1 MAVRETEIPA
11 NTPIVPIFTYSLE
24 RTLRIAKRLYEEGV
38 YVNTVLTPAVP
49 PNECLLRTS
58 YMASHNE
65 AILDEAM
72 DIIARVLEDMKC
84 VG

>member
-1 MAVRETEIPA
+1 M
-11 NTPIVPIFTYSLE
+11 PIFTYSLE